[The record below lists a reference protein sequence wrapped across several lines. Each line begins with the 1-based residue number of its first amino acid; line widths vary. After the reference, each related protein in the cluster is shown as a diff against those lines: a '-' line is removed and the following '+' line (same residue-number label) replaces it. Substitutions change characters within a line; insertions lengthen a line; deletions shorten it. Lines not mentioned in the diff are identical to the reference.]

1 MTSQLNVDTI
11 VDKAGSGGSNV
22 KMANT
27 STYVAEGYGAT
38 QNTVQGLMKSWV
50 NIDIAGTVSV
60 NDSLNVGS
68 ITDVGAGVFNV
79 VLSNNMNN
87 NTYSSVGVV
96 DGTGLTI
103 NCHTC
108 QTDVRTT
115 SQYRAYTF
123 NGSGSATDYT
133 CLLYQTAGDL
143 A

>member
-1 MTSQLNVDTI
+1 MSEIKVDTLTG
-11 VDKAGSGGSNV
+11 KTSAGDITVTSEGG
-22 KMANT
+22 A
-27 STYVAEGYGAT
+27 AT
-38 QNTVQGLMKSWV
+38 MQLQQGLLKSWV
-50 NIDIAGTVSV
+50 NIDTDSTVGIL
-60 NDSLNVGS
+60 DSIGITS
-68 ITDVGAGVFNV
+68 ITDNGAGNFYIN
-79 VLSNNMNN
+79 LSNNMNN
-87 NTYSSVGVV
+87 SSYSPVGTV

-108 QTDVRTT
+108 QTDGRTT

>member
-27 STYVAEGYGAT
+27 STYVSEGNGAT

-60 NDSLNVGS
+60 NDSLNVAS
-68 ITDVGAGVFNV
+68 ITDGGAGVFNV

-108 QTDVRTT
+108 QTDGRTT
-115 SQYRAYTF
+115 SEYRAYSF